1 MRIAIYGSRRQEEA
15 APTVAVFLDELRRR
29 SVDIV
34 MHRKLYRHL
43 FEIIPQALAAVESVT
58 DNSDFEADLAV
69 SLGGD
74 GTFLRT
80 AMWVG
85 QKEIPIVG
93 VNTGHLGYLTSI
105 TVAELPLL
113 LDYLASDH
121 FRIERRG
128 LIELASPALEPHFC
142 PYALNEVAI
151 SKDESASMIWA
162 EVMVDG
168 VRLGAYR
175 ADGLLVCTST
185 GSTAYNLSAG
195 GPIVQP
201 TVNVHVIS
209 PVAAHSLAMRP
220 LVVDG
225 NAEIKILPT
234 GRTPRVRLALDGRS
248 TEIEMGTEIRL
259 VKAPFSVLLLQPAAY
274 TFADGLREK
283 LHWGAE

>member
-1 MRIAIYGSRRQEEA
+1 M
-15 APTVAVFLDELRRR
+15 
-29 SVDIV
+29 
-34 MHRKLYRHL
+34 
-43 FEIIPQALAAVESVT
+43 
-58 DNSDFEADLAV
+58 
-69 SLGGD
+69 
-74 GTFLRT
+74 
-80 AMWVG
+80 
-85 QKEIPIVG
+85 G

-105 TVAELPLL
+105 TVAELPRL

-248 TEIEMGTEIRL
+248 TEIDMGTEIRL

>member
-1 MRIAIYGSRRQEEA
+1 MRIAIYGSRRQAESA
-15 APTVAVFLDELRRR
+15 KTVADFLDRLGKK
-29 SVDIV
+29 SVHIV

-43 FEIIPQALAAVESVT
+43 CDIIPDALVNVESIV
-58 DNSDFEADLAV
+58 DGPDFEADLAV

-85 QKEIPIVG
+85 PKEIPIIG

-105 TVAELPLL
+105 TADELPYL
-113 LDYLASDH
+113 LDYLADDR

-128 LIELASPALEPHFC
+128 LIELISPVPEAHFC

-151 SKDESASMIWA
+151 SKDDSASMIWA
-162 EVMVDG
+162 EVEVDG
-168 VRLGAYR
+168 VRLGEYR

-209 PVAAHSLAMRP
+209 PVAAHSLSMRP

-225 NAEIKILPT
+225 NARIKIRPRS
-234 GRTPRVRLALDGRS
+234 RTPRVRLALDGRS
-248 TEIEMGTEIRL
+248 SEIETGTEIQL
-259 VKAPFSVLLLQPAAY
+259 AKAPFSVLLLQPSDF
-274 TFADGLREK
+274 TFADSLREK
-283 LHWGAE
+283 LHWGGE